1 MRRRTVFFT
10 PTLILP
16 PQGGGDSFPSPSE
29 GEGEDGGDMNRNIS
43 TINARRMRKN
53 LTDAEKKLWR
63 YLRLRNIG
71 GNKFRRQQSI
81 GKCIVDFVCLEKKLI
96 VEVDGG
102 QHSENVAYDS
112 ERTTWLESEGYRVLR
127 FWNNEVLEDVE
138 AVLEVIVMAL
148 NESELY
154 HPHPDPVL
162 GYATLGQMEMGRA
175 ALVDWRPI
183 ARFVL
188 MFISP
193 IQFLISH

>member
-1 MRRRTVFFT
+1 
-10 PTLILP
+10 
-16 PQGGGDSFPSPSE
+16 
-29 GEGEDGGDMNRNIS
+29 MNRNIS

-81 GKCIVDFVCLEKKLI
+81 GKYIVDFVCLEKKLI

-112 ERTTWLESEGYRVLR
+112 ERTAWLESEGYRVLR

-154 HPHPDPVL
+154 HPDPDPVL

-183 ARFVL
+183 ARSLAIVP
-188 MFISP
+188 SREREA
-193 IQFLISH
+193 